1 MTRAAFSLLVLVL
14 TAAAA
19 GGAQTAGTYPDKPVR
34 MVVPFVAG
42 ASYDT
47 VARIVAQPLSEA
59 WQQQIVIDNRPGAS
73 GIIGANLIAKA
84 APDGYTLGMFGNNQL
99 ITSAVN
105 PNLPYNFL
113 ADFTP
118 VTRVAVLDSVIVV
131 NPALPARS
139 LKELI
144 ALLKENPGK
153 YYYGSGG
160 VAGAP
165 HLATERFKAMAGVN
179 VVHVPYKGGGLAVT
193 GLVSNEVQMMI
204 LNMLSVEQQVKAGRL
219 RALAV
224 AAKKRSPLLPDV
236 PTAEEAGLPGYESS
250 QWYGIVAPAHLPKTV
265 LDKLSAELKRIT
277 TRPDIK
283 AKMATQGADAM
294 YESAQEFAAYLAQDM
309 AATRKTAAAA
319 GVQPE

>member
-1 MTRAAFSLLVLVL
+1 MRAAFVWLILAAVA
-14 TAAAA
+14 TAGA
-19 GGAQTAGTYPDKPVR
+19 AQTAGTYPDKPVR

-59 WQQQIVIDNRPGAS
+59 WRQQIVIDNRPGAS

-84 APDGYTLGMFGNNQL
+84 AADGYTLGMFGNNQL
-99 ITSAVN
+99 ITGAVN
-105 PNLPYNFL
+105 PNLPYKFPG
-113 ADFTP
+113 DFTP

-131 NPALPARS
+131 NPTLPART

-144 ALLKENPGK
+144 ALFKGQPGK

-219 RALAV
+219 RALAI

-236 PTAEEAGLPGYESS
+236 PTTEEAGLPGYESS
-250 QWYGIVAPAHLPKTV
+250 QWYGIVAPAHLPKAI
-265 LDKLSAELKRIT
+265 LGKLSAELKRIAAL
-277 TRPDIK
+277 PDVK
-283 AKMATQGADAM
+283 AKMATQGADVM
-294 YESAQEFAAYLAQDM
+294 FETPQEFAAYLRQDLD
-309 AATRKTAAAA
+309 ATRKVAADA
-319 GVQPE
+319 GIRVE

>member
-1 MTRAAFSLLVLVL
+1 
-14 TAAAA
+14 
-19 GGAQTAGTYPDKPVR
+19 
-34 MVVPFVAG
+34 
-42 ASYDT
+42 
-47 VARIVAQPLSEA
+47 LSEA
-59 WQQQIVIDNRPGAS
+59 WRQQIVIDNRPGAS

-99 ITSAVN
+99 ITGAVN
-105 PNLPYNFL
+105 PNLPYNFPG
-113 ADFTP
+113 DFTP

-144 ALLKENPGK
+144 ALLKEQPGK

-165 HLATERFKAMAGVN
+165 HLATERFKAVAGVN

-219 RALAV
+219 RALAI

-236 PTAEEAGLPGYESS
+236 PTTEEAGLPGYDAS
-250 QWYGIVAPAHLPKTV
+250 QWYGIVAPAHLPKAM
-265 LDKLSAELKRIT
+265 LEKLSAELKRIAAL
-277 TRPDIK
+277 PDVK
-283 AKMATQGADAM
+283 TKMATQGADVM
-294 YESAQEFAAYLAQDM
+294 FESPQEFAAYLRQDL
-309 AATRKTAAAA
+309 AATRKVAADA
-319 GVQPE
+319 GIRME